1 MNKKTAVSLLLI
13 VLLTIFFS
21 LALIGNLNVAK
32 AGDQGTGSNVSATV
46 GSIPGITVV
55 NVSSLQSF
63 IDEGFSA
70 TLTATIE
77 NTGSS
82 TSSFQV
88 TFCGNDLPL
97 NTQAVTV
104 ASESSTA
111 VSFVWNTTG
120 FALGNYTL
128 SAYAWS
134 NSEWKPTWSAPLT
147 SAVKYW

>member
-82 TSSFQV
+82 TLAFR
-88 TFCGNDLPL
+88 LR
-97 NTQAVTV
+97 
-104 ASESSTA
+104 
-111 VSFVWNTTG
+111 
-120 FALGNYTL
+120 
-128 SAYAWS
+128 
-134 NSEWKPTWSAPLT
+134 
-147 SAVKYW
+147 SAVMIYLSILRLLQSPAKAQPPFLLCGIQLVLP